1 MPSNYVS
8 GTAHYELILL
18 DSSNHNIGW
27 LEQQSIIG
35 WKWYIQDQT
44 QASLEGIHNLQ
55 KEVAQ
60 TPGAPTS
67 TSHILIYLSQLISCS
82 LRGT

>member
-1 MPSNYVS
+1 MAAAAIHHRVEK
-8 GTAHYELILL
+8 G
-18 DSSNHNIGW
+18 
-27 LEQQSIIG
+27 
-35 WKWYIQDQT
+35 IQDQT
-44 QASLEGIHNLQ
+44 QASLEGIYNLH

-67 TSHILIYLSQLISCS
+67 TLDILIYLSQLICYS

>member
-1 MPSNYVS
+1 MS

-18 DSSNHNIGW
+18 DPSNHNVGW
-27 LEQQSIIG
+27 LQQQSIIG
-35 WKWYIQDQT
+35 WKWYIEDQT
-44 QASLEGIHNLQ
+44 QASLEGIHNLH

-60 TPGAPTS
+60 TLGAPTS
-67 TSHILIYLSQLISCS
+67 TSDILIYLSQLISYS